1 MDLQDLKWLA
11 PLVVGAIVLVA
22 CLMALW
28 GGKNVIAVVSLG
40 VIGAALCGASVL
52 GKIAYS
58 KDGLIIETVQI
69 GANALDKLQ
78 KVVEAN
84 TLSIETLAKQLN
96 SAAKISQNLPEKP
109 IELKYWAILGADTEA
124 IGRDALSSKISL
136 DQIKKNNIE
145 LFDNLKELG
154 VTAQ

>member
-96 SAAKISQNLPEKP
+96 SAAKISQNLPAKP
-109 IELKYWAILGADTEA
+109 FELKYWATLGSDTEA
-124 IGRDALSSKISL
+124 IGKDALSSKISL